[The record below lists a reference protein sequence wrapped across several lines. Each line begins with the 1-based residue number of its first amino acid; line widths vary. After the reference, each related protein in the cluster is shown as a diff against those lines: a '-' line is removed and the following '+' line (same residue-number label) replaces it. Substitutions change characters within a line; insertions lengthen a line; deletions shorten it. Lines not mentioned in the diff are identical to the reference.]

1 MTAHPS
7 ALPTFGDRIRS
18 QTLRVPAL
26 WAGALC
32 LAGVAVAVAATRAA
46 GYAAASPIY
55 PPGDWR
61 AAFVAAL
68 VVAFAGYAVGLLLLA
83 RRRAPAAGVL
93 ALVGAIQLVPLLS
106 PLLLSRDP
114 LVYNAWGTM
123 SHPYDPPGAWP
134 PVETYGP
141 LWQIVSIPLA
151 HLDGGLRDTG
161 AYAFRVLAAVCVLA
175 IVALVWRL
183 AARKAL
189 AAAIVGWNPF
199 VGLHYAGGGH
209 NDALMMVLVL
219 GALLAFASDAAQL
232 GGAGWATAVALKW
245 SAGWFLVLWAI
256 ERVRRRKALGL
267 AGLVVCGA
275 VLLAVAFVLYGA
287 TWLQAFHS
295 LSEQERVDHPS
306 LGLLGWFE
314 DAGLSRRPALVLIAL
329 LQVGALAVF
338 AWAAWRRRLRLG
350 LAGVFLVALAP
361 RLDPWYALW
370 PLALAAA
377 DDEDRLGRTAAVAL
391 TGFLLVDA
399 FSHLVEA

>member
-7 ALPTFGDRIRS
+7 ALPTLGDRIRS
-18 QTLRVPAL
+18 RTLMVPAL
-26 WAGALC
+26 WAGVVC
-32 LAGVAVAVAATRAA
+32 LAGVAVAVAATRVSANA
-46 GYAAASPIY
+46 DASPIY

-61 AAFVAAL
+61 PAFIAAL
-68 VVAFAGYAVGLLLLA
+68 VVAFSAYAAGLVLLA
-83 RRRAPAAGVL
+83 RRSAPAAGVL
-93 ALVGAIQLVPLLS
+93 GLVAAIQ
-106 PLLLSRDP
+106 LLLSRDP

-141 LWQIVSIPLA
+141 LWQVISIPLA
-151 HLDGGLRDTG
+151 HIDGGLRDTG
-161 AYAFRVLAAVCVLA
+161 AYAFRVLAAVCMLA

-199 VGLHYAGGGH
+199 IGLHYAGGGH

-219 GALLAFASDAAQL
+219 GALLTFTVGTPQL
-232 GGAGWATAVALKW
+232 GGAGWAAAIALKW
-245 SAGWFLVLWAI
+245 SAGWFFVLWAI
-256 ERVRRRKALGL
+256 ERFRRRKPLGL
-267 AGLVVCGA
+267 VGLVACGA
-275 VLLAVAFVLYGA
+275 VLLAVAFALYGA
-287 TWLQAFHS
+287 TLIQAFHS

-314 DAGLSRRPALVLIAL
+314 DAGLARRPALVLIAL
-329 LQVGALAVF
+329 LQVGALALF
-338 AWAAWRRRLRLG
+338 ALMAWQRRLRLG
-350 LAGVFLVALAP
+350 LAAVFLVALAP

-377 DDEDRLGRTAAVAL
+377 DEEDRWGRIASVARP
-391 TGFLLVDA
+391 GFLLTGV
-399 FSHLVEA
+399 FSHRVEA

>member
-1 MTAHPS
+1 M
-7 ALPTFGDRIRS
+7 
-18 QTLRVPAL
+18 VPAL
-26 WAGALC
+26 WAGVVC
-32 LAGVAVAVAATRAA
+32 LAGVAVAVAATRVSANA
-46 GYAAASPIY
+46 DASPIY

-61 AAFVAAL
+61 PAFIAAL
-68 VVAFAGYAVGLLLLA
+68 VVAFAAYAAGLVLLA
-83 RRRAPAAGVL
+83 RRSAPAAGVL
-93 ALVGAIQLVPLLS
+93 GLVAAIQLLPLLS

-141 LWQIVSIPLA
+141 LWQVISIPLA
-151 HLDGGLRDTG
+151 HIDGGLRDTG
-161 AYAFRVLAAVCVLA
+161 AYAFRVLAAVCMLA

-199 VGLHYAGGGH
+199 IGLHYAGGGH
-209 NDALMMVLVL
+209 NDALMMLLVL
-219 GALLAFASDAAQL
+219 GALLAFTVGAPQL
-232 GGAGWATAVALKW
+232 GGAGWAAAIALKW
-245 SAGWFLVLWAI
+245 SAGWFFVLWAI
-256 ERVRRRKALGL
+256 ERFRRRKPLGL
-267 AGLVVCGA
+267 VGLVACGA
-275 VLLAVAFVLYGA
+275 VLLAVAFALYGA
-287 TWLQAFHS
+287 TWIQAFHS

-314 DAGLSRRPALVLIAL
+314 DAGLARRPALVLIAL
-329 LQVGALAVF
+329 LQVGALALF
-338 AWAAWRRRLRLG
+338 ALMAWRRRLRLG
-350 LAGVFLVALAP
+350 LAAVFLVALAP

-377 DDEDRLGRTAAVAL
+377 DEEDRWGRIASVAL
-391 TGFLLVDA
+391 TGFLLTDV

>member
-1 MTAHPS
+1 
-7 ALPTFGDRIRS
+7 
-18 QTLRVPAL
+18 V

-32 LAGVAVAVAATRAA
+32 LAGVAITVAATRAA

-55 PPGDWR
+55 PPGHWR
-61 AAFVAAL
+61 AAFVAAI
-68 VVAFAGYAVGLLLLA
+68 VVSFAAYAVGLVLLA
-83 RRRAPAAGVL
+83 RRAAPANAVL
-93 ALVGAIQLVPLLS
+93 ALAVAIQLLPLFS

-123 SHPYDPPGAWP
+123 SHPYAPPAAWP

-161 AYAFRVLAAVCVLA
+161 AYGFRVLAAVCVLA
-175 IVALVWRL
+175 IVWLAWRL
-183 AARKAL
+183 ATRKVL
-189 AAAIVGWNPF
+189 AAAFVGWNPF
-199 VGLHYAGGGH
+199 VALHYAGGGH

-219 GALLAFASDAAQL
+219 GALLAFATGAPQF
-232 GGAGWATAVALKW
+232 GGASWAIAIALKW
-245 SAGWFLVLWAI
+245 SAGWFFVLWAI
-256 ERVRRRKALGL
+256 ERLRRRKSLGL
-267 AGLVVCGA
+267 VGLLVCGA
-275 VLLAVAFVLYGA
+275 VLLAVAFALYGS

-329 LQVGALAVF
+329 LQLGTLVFF
-338 AWAAWRRRLRLG
+338 AWTAWRRRLRLG
-350 LAGVFLVALAP
+350 LASVFLVALAP

-370 PLALAAA
+370 PIAFAAA
-377 DDEDRLGRTAAVAL
+377 DDDDRWGRIGSVAL
-391 TGFLLVDA
+391 SGFLLADA
-399 FSHLVEA
+399 FTHFFEA